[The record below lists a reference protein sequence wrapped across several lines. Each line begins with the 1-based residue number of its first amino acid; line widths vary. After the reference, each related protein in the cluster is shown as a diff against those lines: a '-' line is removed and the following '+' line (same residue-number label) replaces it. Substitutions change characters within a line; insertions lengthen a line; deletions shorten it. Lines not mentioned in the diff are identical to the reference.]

1 MEYVGA
7 GGVPIAVPDVWSKYV
22 SPNLKMLCRMII
34 SSAFMSAS
42 ILISSLRQISGLSVR
57 RNLLISESA
66 CVVSMLVYIAT
77 ASIVNKVAV
86 VETLLMAQISWTS
99 SKELESVK
107 WKMFGNFLETTISPF
122 AED

>member
-1 MEYVGA
+1 
-7 GGVPIAVPDVWSKYV
+7 
-22 SPNLKMLCRMII
+22 
-34 SSAFMSAS
+34 
-42 ILISSLRQISGLSVR
+42 
-57 RNLLISESA
+57 
-66 CVVSMLVYIAT
+66 MLVYIEI

-122 AED
+122 AESMEWTDGKCLHVFHLQLSPRNSVDVGIFRSFHSPLESMTLPFVKAHLNRARTAGPSPK